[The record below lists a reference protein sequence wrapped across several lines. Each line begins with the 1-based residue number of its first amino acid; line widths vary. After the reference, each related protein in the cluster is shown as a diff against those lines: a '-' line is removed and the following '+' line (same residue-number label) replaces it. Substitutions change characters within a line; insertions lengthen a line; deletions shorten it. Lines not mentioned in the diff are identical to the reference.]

1 MVYIE
6 TGKTGKLKLYFESVN
21 EVFETIQ
28 RENWTPKH
36 SKSSNSPK
44 DDYGDSFYTFNSLA
58 EAHDVFWHHP
68 ESIRQFSINDE
79 KLVTKDSPGKDI
91 QYDVTGDYVDIDR
104 YLEGVPENF
113 GQMIM
118 GNPKSVFATINIL
131 NSAVN
136 WTSPAYMLHKQK
148 RIMRLVDWLEA
159 QEIRCQIV
167 LTEDSQ
173 VSYSQIIVKQFH
185 DPFDLNALAVGM
197 HPDFFRR
204 TCFLFMEQS
213 KTWSPGYGSAL
224 EYDRRMQAYR
234 PNPEDGLYVYVGGY
248 LPYQNNETKPMDE
261 DFDRIE
267 ASIQEMIDLEH
278 TFTEDPLLVKGS
290 SRGY

>member
-1 MVYIE
+1 MAYLE
-6 TGKTGKLKLYFESVN
+6 TGKSGKLKGYFDSVN
-21 EVFETIQ
+21 DVFETVQ
-28 RENWTPKH
+28 REGWQPKH
-36 SKSSNSPK
+36 SKSSNTPRN
-44 DDYGDSFYTFNSLA
+44 GDHFYTFENMA
-58 EAHDVFWHHP
+58 EAHDTFWHHP
-68 ESIRQFSINDE
+68 ETIRQFSINDE
-79 KLVTKDSPGKDI
+79 KLVSKDSPGKDI

-113 GQMIM
+113 GQAIL
-118 GNPKSVFATINIL
+118 GNPKAVFATINIL
-131 NSAVN
+131 NSAVH
-136 WTSPAYMLHKQK
+136 WTSPAYMLHKQR

-159 QEIRCQIV
+159 QDIRCQIV
-167 LTEDSQ
+167 LTEDSK

-213 KTWSPGYGSAL
+213 ATWEPGYGSAL
-224 EYDRRMQAYR
+224 EYDKRMLNYK

-248 LPYQNNETKPMDE
+248 LPYQNNELAPLDK

-267 ASIQEMIDLEH
+267 ASIQEMIDLGMS
-278 TFTEDPLLVKGS
+278 FTDDQLAVRGA